1 MSNEKLS
8 KSERIC
14 EYHLIEQIFSRKEG
28 GSLSHFPL
36 RLIYYPSAD
45 GNKILI
51 SVPKRHFKRAV
62 DRNRI
67 KRQVREAY
75 RKNKSLIANCSFAIA
90 FIWTAGKMLIS
101 ARSLC
106 VFAVL
111 CLVPALTKL
120 LLSHLKILIRLLSLM
135 VVQVMAMVV

>member
-90 FIWTAGKMLIS
+90 FIWTAGKMLDTMEVE
-101 ARSLC
+101 AKVVNLLTSLNKS
-106 VFAVL
+106 
-111 CLVPALTKL
+111 T
-120 LLSHLKILIRLLSLM
+120 
-135 VVQVMAMVV
+135 VVNGEN

>member
-90 FIWTAGKMLIS
+90 FIWTAGKMLDTMEVEAKVVNLLTSLNKS
-101 ARSLC
+101 A
-106 VFAVL
+106 AENGEN
-111 CLVPALTKL
+111 
-120 LLSHLKILIRLLSLM
+120 
-135 VVQVMAMVV
+135 

>member
-90 FIWTAGKMLIS
+90 FIWTAGKMLDTMEVEAKVVNLLTSLNKS
-101 ARSLC
+101 A
-106 VFAVL
+106 
-111 CLVPALTKL
+111 
-120 LLSHLKILIRLLSLM
+120 
-135 VVQVMAMVV
+135 VVNGEN

>member
-28 GSLSHFPL
+28 GSLSYFPL

-90 FIWTAGKMLIS
+90 FIWTAGKMLDTMEVEAKVVNLLTSLNKS
-101 ARSLC
+101 A
-106 VFAVL
+106 
-111 CLVPALTKL
+111 
-120 LLSHLKILIRLLSLM
+120 
-135 VVQVMAMVV
+135 VVNGEN

>member
-8 KSERIC
+8 KNERIC

-90 FIWTAGKMLIS
+90 FIWTAGKMLDTMEVEAKVVNLLTSLNKS
-101 ARSLC
+101 A
-106 VFAVL
+106 
-111 CLVPALTKL
+111 
-120 LLSHLKILIRLLSLM
+120 
-135 VVQVMAMVV
+135 VVNGEN

>member
-90 FIWTAGKMLIS
+90 FIWTAGKMLDTMEVEAKVVHLLTSLNKS
-101 ARSLC
+101 AAENGES
-106 VFAVL
+106 
-111 CLVPALTKL
+111 
-120 LLSHLKILIRLLSLM
+120 
-135 VVQVMAMVV
+135 